1 MFLFLLIFD
10 IAAALFDVSTLAT
23 VVVVVVVSAD
33 GMGVLIDAD
42 DLLVEIQTCHLG
54 ELTHFARPYQFI

>member
-1 MFLFLLIFD
+1 MFLLIFS
-10 IAAALFDVSTLAT
+10 IAATLFDVSRLAT
-23 VVVVVVVSAD
+23 VVVVAVSAD
-33 GMGVLIDAD
+33 GMGVHIDAD

>member
-10 IAAALFDVSTLAT
+10 IAAALFDVSSLAT
-23 VVVVVVVSAD
+23 VVVVSAD
-33 GMGVLIDAD
+33 GMGVHINAD

>member
-1 MFLFLLIFD
+1 MFLLIFG
-10 IAAALFDVSTLAT
+10 IAAALFDVSSLAT
-23 VVVVVVVSAD
+23 VVVVVVSAD
-33 GMGVLIDAD
+33 GMGVHIDAD